1 MFKYLFIFVYFSD
14 LPIVSTG
21 QPVYYPERGMDTIL
35 ACSAKNA
42 TAVFWQRLY
51 ASQRRVSINSGP
63 AYPKYSGG
71 TISNPSLTV
80 HQVTNYDDGEYLCIG
95 QNSFATKS
103 ASTKII
109 SGSK

>member
-1 MFKYLFIFVYFSD
+1 LFNFLFIIEYFVD

-21 QPVYYPERGMDTIL
+21 QPEYYPERGTDTIL

-42 TAVFWQRLY
+42 TSVYWQRLY
-51 ASQRRVSINSGP
+51 PSQTRVSINP
-63 AYPKYSGG
+63 AVYAKYSGG

-80 HQVTNYDDGEYLCIG
+80 HTVKYYDDGEYLCIG
-95 QNSFATKS
+95 KNSFGTKS

>member
-1 MFKYLFIFVYFSD
+1 MIFVYFVD
-14 LPIVSTG
+14 IPIVSTD
-21 QPVYYPERGMDTIL
+21 QPVYYSEIGTDTIL

-42 TAVFWQRLY
+42 TFVYWQRLY
-51 ASQRRVSINSGP
+51 SSQRVDINSG
-63 AYPKYSGG
+63 AADAKYSGG

-80 HQVTNYDDGEYLCIG
+80 HQITKYDDGNYLCIG
-95 QNSFATKS
+95 ENSFGFKS